1 MIMISRLAKKIGQ
14 AFSPKKVTKA
24 TKKVLPKVTTGSL
37 LIGSG
42 IAANKIMQGMEDKPS
57 IVASAAE
64 DSNLIDKSYSFNQVE
79 DLMNGL
85 PESYTMGP
93 ARISTY
99 VMITLLLIGITYP
112 CYIFYKKI
120 YKCLTKQRESGN
132 GVEATVRNDS
142 VESNLTKEW
151 PKFRR
156 VNTLETK
163 WNPAGEEQDV
173 KDSKI
178 LATITE

>member
-24 TKKVLPKVTTGSL
+24 TKKVLPKVTTGGL
-37 LIGSG
+37 LIGSR

-64 DSNLIDKSYSFNQVE
+64 DSNLIDKSYSFNRVE

-93 ARISTY
+93 ACISTY

-132 GVEATVRNDS
+132 GVEATVRKDS

-151 PKFRR
+151 PKFCK
-156 VNTLETK
+156 VNTVETK
-163 WNPAGEEQDV
+163 
-173 KDSKI
+173 
-178 LATITE
+178 